1 MITKI
6 KPLIISIGT
15 ETLNVCLTGGK
26 THGEEVEGNTEES
39 N

>member
-15 ETLNVCLTGGK
+15 ETLDMGK
-26 THGEEVEGNTEES
+26 HTGEEVEGNRGK
-39 N
+39 